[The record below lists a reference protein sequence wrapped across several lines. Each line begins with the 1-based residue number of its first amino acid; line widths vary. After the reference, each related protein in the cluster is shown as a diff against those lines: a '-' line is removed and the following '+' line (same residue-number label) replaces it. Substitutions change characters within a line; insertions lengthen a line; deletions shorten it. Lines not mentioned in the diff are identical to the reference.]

1 MPAVRGDGMRGLCVF
16 ISDIRNC
23 KSKEAEIR
31 RINKELANIRNK
43 FRGDKAIDGYQKKKY
58 VCKLLFIFL
67 LGHDIDFGHMEA
79 VNLLS
84 SNKYS
89 EKQIGYLFISVLMN
103 SNSDLMR
110 LIIQSIKND
119 LASKNPI
126 HVNLAL
132 QCIANIGIGREMAET
147 FAPEIPRLLVSG
159 DTIDVVKQ
167 SAALCLL
174 RLFRAMPEMTL
185 SNEWTSR
192 IIHLLNDQHMGVVTA
207 AVSLINSLV
216 HKNPDEY
223 RGCVSLAVSRL
234 SRIVTASSYT
244 DFQDYSYYFIPAP
257 WLSVKLLRLLQ
268 NYPPPDDPGVQGRL
282 MECLETIL
290 NKAQEPPKL
299 RKVQH
304 SNAKNAVLF
313 EAISLIIHMDSPQTQ
328 QILVRAC
335 NQLGQF
341 LQHRETNLR
350 YLALESM
357 CLLATSEFS
366 HDAVK
371 KHQETVINALKTERD
386 VSVRQRAVDLLYAMC
401 DKTNAEE
408 IVAEMLKY
416 LETADYSIR
425 EEMVLKVAILA
436 EKYASDYTWYVD
448 VILKLIRIAGD
459 YVSEEVWYRVIQIV
473 INREDVQG
481 YAAKTVFEALQA
493 QACHEN
499 MVKVAGYILGEFG
512 NLIAGDPRSSPRI
525 QFNLLHSKYHLCS
538 LSTRALLL
546 TTYVKFIN
554 LFSEIKP
561 DIQAV
566 LATDSNI
573 RNSDA
578 ELQQRAAEYLALS
591 KVASPDILATVLEE
605 MPPFPERESSILAIL
620 KKKKPG
626 VTDTVSSTYS
636 SNKENRAP
644 NDYDTGNNN
653 ATTAAQALPSDS
665 ATNDLLGL
673 STGPTVTATTTS
685 QASALD
691 PLAQQSNANLL
702 ADVFGDLSAPP
713 GTVASATTA
722 TAATNLGSGPSVLS
736 TNPLDLFSSTPN
748 SDAQQN
754 QIIVSNEEGL
764 KKLVCK
770 NNGVIFENQL
780 LQIGLKCEYKKN
792 LGRVNLFYGNKSD
805 NHLSYFSI
813 ELNIPQK
820 SKNGLSIEVKPIEST
835 IKAKTQVQQIMN
847 VECIEYFDELPEIHI
862 SYMNGLVKEDLNLKL
877 PFYLNKF
884 FEPITMSRDDFFARW
899 KNLTDPAQEG
909 QRSFK
914 AKYPI
919 ADEEATSSKLTNF
932 GLEILP
938 GIDPGNYVCAGIIHF
953 RYAKVGCLVRLQR
966 HIPTEMYRLTIKSTN
981 KFVLQRLLDL
991 LVEQL

>member
-1 MPAVRGDGMRGLCVF
+1 MPTVRGDGMRGLCVF

-119 LASKNPI
+119 LSSKNPI

-185 SNEWTSR
+185 SSEWTSR

-216 HKNPDEY
+216 QKNPDEY
-223 RGCVSLAVSRL
+223 RGCVTLAVSRL
-234 SRIVTASSYT
+234 SRIVAASPYN

-257 WLSVKLLRLLQ
+257 WLCVKLLRLMQ
-268 NYPPPDDPGVQGRL
+268 NYPPPEDPGVQGRL

-313 EAISLIIHMDSPQTQ
+313 EAINLIIHMDSPQTQ

-357 CLLATSEFS
+357 CHLASSEFS

-371 KHQETVINALKTERD
+371 KHQDTVMNALKTERD

-473 INREDVQG
+473 INRDDVQG

-512 NLIAGDPRSSPRI
+512 NLIAGDPRSAPRV

-561 DIQAV
+561 EIQVV

-573 RNSDA
+573 RNSDV

-591 KVASPDILATVLEE
+591 KVASPEILATVLEE

-626 VTDTVSSTYS
+626 VADPVTSSFQ

-644 NDYDTGNNN
+644 
-653 ATTAAQALPSDS
+653 SDFDASVQIQSSS
-665 ATNDLLGL
+665 AISSSTTNDLLGL
-673 STGPTVTATTTS
+673 SAGQTAPLS
-685 QASALD
+685 SGGIDDLD
-691 PLAQQSNANLL
+691 PLAPVSNTNLL
-702 ADVFGDLSAPP
+702 VDVFGDMS
-713 GTVASATTA
+713 
-722 TAATNLGSGPSVLS
+722 GSGQSQGGTQFPTIASS
-736 TNPLDLFSSTPN
+736 AGAPLDFVGGISTSVTGTSTPLG
-748 SDAQQN
+748 QQ
-754 QIIVSNEEGL
+754 QRQTIVSNEEGSR
-764 KKLVCK
+764 KLINK
-770 NNGVIFENQL
+770 NNGVIYEDNL
-780 LQIGLKCEYKKN
+780 LQVGVKCEYKTN
-792 LGRVNLFYGNKSD
+792 LGRINLFYGNKSD
-805 NHLSYFSI
+805 NHLSYFSVG
-813 ELNIPQK
+813 LTIPPK
-820 SKNGLSIEVKPIEST
+820 SQAGLSIEVKPIEST
-835 IKAKTQVQQIMN
+835 VKAKTQVQQVMN
-847 VECIEYFDELPEIHI
+847 LECLEYFDEFPELHI
-862 SYMNGLVKEDLNLKL
+862 SFMNGLVKEDLKIKL
-877 PFYLNKF
+877 PVYINKF

-899 KNLTDPAQEG
+899 KNLADPSQEG

-919 ADEEATSSKLTNF
+919 TDEEATTSKLSNF
-932 GLEILP
+932 GLAILP
-938 GIDPGNYVCAGIIHF
+938 GIDAGNYVCAGIIHF

-966 HIPTEMYRLTIKSTN
+966 HVPTEMYRLTVKSTN

>member
-67 LGHDIDFGHMEA
+67 LGHDVDFGHMEA

-119 LASKNPI
+119 LSSKNPI

-185 SNEWTSR
+185 SGEWTGR

-223 RGCVSLAVSRL
+223 KGCVSLAVSRL
-234 SRIVTASSYT
+234 SRIITASSYT

-257 WLSVKLLRLLQ
+257 WLSVKLFRLLQ

-313 EAISLIIHMDSPQTQ
+313 EAISLIIHMDSQQTQ

-341 LQHRETNLR
+341 LSHRETNLR

-408 IVAEMLKY
+408 IIAEMLKY

-436 EKYASDYTWYVD
+436 EKYASDYSWYVD

-473 INREDVQG
+473 INREDIQG

-512 NLIAGDPRSSPRI
+512 NLIAGDPRSTPRI

-554 LFSEIKP
+554 LFNEIKP

-591 KVASPDILATVLEE
+591 KVASSDILATVLEE

-626 VTDTVSSTYS
+626 VTDSGPSTLAAG
-636 SNKENRAP
+636 KENKAP
-644 NDYDTGNNN
+644 
-653 ATTAAQALPSDS
+653 PS
-665 ATNDLLGL
+665 ATNPTSLIPIDGANSNTNEQLVTLDLTNQPLVPL
-673 STGPTVTATTTS
+673 DDTNQTLASLDLTS
-685 QASALD
+685 NQTSAHLD
-691 PLAQQSNANLL
+691 PLNQPL
-702 ADVFGDLSAPP
+702 VAP
-713 GTVASATTA
+713 TDIA
-722 TAATNLGSGPSVLS
+722 
-736 TNPLDLFSSTPN
+736 
-748 SDAQQN
+748 
-754 QIIVSNEEGL
+754 NEEEV
-764 KKLVCK
+764 KKMVCK
-770 NNGVIFENQL
+770 NNGIIFENHF
-780 LQIGLKCEYKKN
+780 LQVGVKCEFKKN
-792 LGRVNLFYGNKSD
+792 LGRINIYYGNKSD
-805 NHLSYFSI
+805 NHFSYFS
-813 ELNIPQK
+813 
-820 SKNGLSIEVKPIEST
+820 VKPIMPQAGLVCEVKSIDST
-835 IKAKTQVQQIMN
+835 IKAKTQVQQVMD
-847 VECIEYFDELPEIHI
+847 VELNEYFEEFPELHI
-862 SYMNGLVKEDLNLKL
+862 SFMNGLVKEDLKLKL
-877 PFYLNKF
+877 PVYLNKF
-884 FEPITMSRDDFFARW
+884 FEPITMGRDDFFARW
-899 KNLTDPAQEG
+899 KNLAEPSQEG
-909 QRSFK
+909 QCSFK

-919 ADEEATSSKLTNF
+919 TNDEATSSKLTSF

-938 GIDPGNYVCAGIIHF
+938 NIDPGNYVCAGIIHF
-953 RYAKVGCLVRLQR
+953 RLSKVGCLVRLQR
-966 HIPTEMYRLTIKSTN
+966 HVPTEMYRLTIRSTN
-981 KFVLQRLLDL
+981 KLVLQRLLEL